1 MVMGS
6 FFDLTKELINIFSEI
21 FFTKTFTFKNIQHSI
36 YYEKRLELSR
46 SW

>member
-21 FFTKTFTFKNIQHSI
+21 FLL
-36 YYEKRLELSR
+36 KRLHLRTYSIVYTMKR
-46 SW
+46 GLN

>member
-21 FFTKTFTFKNIQHSI
+21 FLTKAFTFKNIQHRI
-36 YYEKRLELSR
+36 YYEKTLK
-46 SW
+46 